1 MSFFSLDDRGIDD
14 NRIVFQ
20 KHRYNVTLIVS
31 IHILWQIF
39 IYLSFCFDFMNI
51 NNMHAK
57 VYLVI
62 RRQDV
67 KDQTITRLMF
77 LSYR

>member
-1 MSFFSLDDRGIDD
+1 
-14 NRIVFQ
+14 
-20 KHRYNVTLIVS
+20 
-31 IHILWQIF
+31 
-39 IYLSFCFDFMNI
+39 MNI

-67 KDQTITRLMF
+67 KDQTITRQMF